1 MSVSIKKLSDDVFE
15 VTVAKTSTTTHTV
28 TVTDQSLSDLSDSN
42 VTKTQLLEFSFRF
55 LLEREPN
62 TSILSSFDINVISRY
77 FSDYKDEVMAK
88 ASSNLRE
95 AAARGGQ
102 IILITEERGVSEVD
116 FADAVITVPNVDPLL
131 APILLAVPAQILA
144 YLTAVEKGT
153 DVDQPR
159 NLAKSVTVE

>member
-15 VTVAKTSTTTHTV
+15 VIVAKTSTTTHTV

-77 FSDYKDEVMAK
+77 FSDYKDEVRRWCNE
-88 ASSNLRE
+88 SQN
-95 AAARGGQ
+95 
-102 IILITEERGVSEVD
+102 
-116 FADAVITVPNVDPLL
+116 
-131 APILLAVPAQILA
+131 
-144 YLTAVEKGT
+144 
-153 DVDQPR
+153 
-159 NLAKSVTVE
+159 